1 MKQIKIVSDNYDS
14 LNGLIQVN
22 FNEPIIVVPNS
33 TIAMDKF
40 SMEVSNGVTDNFNL
54 GFETVFINTNTIKPN
69 ANEPR
74 GALIPAGNY
83 ASIPI
88 LLTQLNQSFNS
99 ILNSDM
105 SFTAN
110 PTRDNGLFFL
120 NWLDTTVGSKT
131 IGFVTLGYG
140 SAVLDYTQANLSLT
154 NMTLTDGGSPNSLL
168 KIDGAG
174 DFSAISLIPI
184 VKGALDCRF
193 QIHYSNNTS
202 GCTFNYGLFDTTTQ
216 ELVYG
221 ITKTDTTFY
230 ISNNGKD
237 TPSEV
242 GNFIVSHAN
251 YQHQFYVE
259 GGDLFYQ
266 IFNENDELMYQTT
279 RDAFQ
284 GFNFN
289 TSYDF
294 GIGGTSNGNI
304 GEEIELVGLGVI
316 YQSNIAQNTFGI
328 HWDYSSFTSPRYL
341 KLFSLTGT
349 PILRAVEYNFSKA
362 SVLQFGLGFQSTAFE
377 IGTGGASSSDT
388 VADTSPSFE
397 DFYDLALQIPS
408 LQLESYVAFTGGQ
421 GSRINNICY
430 FFPILSG
437 DTNKIFYTYENR
449 ELAFVQLSNK
459 QTVNM
464 NSIQFRVVY
473 ASTNLP
479 LMADKVSFNLY
490 INEPPSL

>member
-33 TIAMDKF
+33 RLAMDKF
-40 SMEVSNGVTDNFNL
+40 SMEVSNGVTDDFNL
-54 GFETVFINTNTIKPN
+54 GFQTVFINTNVNTPN
-69 ANEPR
+69 ANQPR
-74 GALIPAGNY
+74 GATIPAGNY

-88 LLTQLNQSFNS
+88 LLNQLNQSFNS
-99 ILNSDM
+99 ILNSNM
-105 SFTAN
+105 TYITN
-110 PTRDNGLFFL
+110 PTPDNGLFFL
-120 NWLDTTVGSKT
+120 NWLDTTVGKT
-131 IGFVTLGYG
+131 TGFVTLGYG
-140 SAVLDYTQANLSLT
+140 SAVLDYTEANLALT
-154 NMTLTDGGSPNSLL
+154 NMTLTGDDANSVLAINGS
-168 KIDGAG
+168 G
-174 DFSAISLIPI
+174 DFSTVTLTPI

-202 GCTFNYGLFDTTTQ
+202 GCSFNYGLFDTNTGD
-216 ELVYG
+216 LLYG
-221 ITKTDTTFY
+221 ITKIGTSFY
-230 ISNNGKD
+230 ISNNGKS
-237 TPSEV
+237 TLSSV
-242 GNFIVSHAN
+242 GDFIVGHAN

-266 IFNENDELMYQTT
+266 ILNENDLLVFSTS
-279 RDAFQ
+279 RNAFE

-294 GIGGTSNGNI
+294 GIGGNWDGTVGTD
-304 GEEIELVGLGVI
+304 IELVGLGII
-316 YQSNIAQNTFGI
+316 YQSNITQNTFGI
-328 HWDYSSFTSPRYL
+328 HWDYSSFASPKYL

-349 PILRAVEYNFSKA
+349 PPLRTVGYDFSEA
-362 SVLQFGLGFQSTAFE
+362 SVLQFGLGFQSTIFDA
-377 IGTGGASSSDT
+377 GAGGAITST
-388 VADTSPSFE
+388 AVADVAPSFE

-408 LQLESYVAFTGGQ
+408 LQLESYIGITTGSG
-421 GSRINNICY
+421 GRVNNICY

-464 NSIQFRVVY
+464 NSMQFRVVY

-479 LMADKVSFNLY
+479 LVADKVSFNLY
-490 INEPPSL
+490 IDEPPSL

>member
-1 MKQIKIVSDNYDS
+1 MKQIKIVSDNYNS

-22 FNEPIIVVPNS
+22 FNEPLIVVPNS

-40 SMEVSNGVTDNFNL
+40 SMEVSNGVTDSFNL
-54 GFETVFINTNTIKPN
+54 GFQTVYINTNVNTPN
-69 ANEPR
+69 ANTPS
-74 GALIPAGNY
+74 GALIPAGTY
-83 ASIPI
+83 ATIPI
-88 LLTQLNQSFNS
+88 LLNQLNQSFNS

-105 SFTAN
+105 TFTAN
-110 PTRDNGLFFL
+110 PTPDNGLFFL
-120 NWLDTTVGSKT
+120 NWLDTTVGKT
-131 IGFVTLGYG
+131 LGFVTLGYG
-140 SAVLDYTQANLSLT
+140 SAVLDYTEANLSLT

-174 DFSAISLIPI
+174 SFSAISIPPI

-202 GCTFNYGLFDTTTQ
+202 GCTFNYGLHDTTGV
-216 ELVYG
+216 LLYG
-221 ITKTDTTFY
+221 ISKTDTSFFIY
-230 ISNNGKD
+230 NDGKE

-242 GNFIVSHAN
+242 GDFIVSHAN
-251 YQHQFYVE
+251 YQHQFYVS
-259 GGDLFYQ
+259 GGNLYYQ
-266 IFNENDELMYQTT
+266 ILNENDIVVFLTPPN
-279 RDAFQ
+279 AFE

-289 TSYDF
+289 TTYDF
-294 GIGGTSNGNI
+294 ALGGSWNGTV
-304 GEEIELVGLGVI
+304 GEEIEFVGLGII
-316 YQSNIAQNTFGI
+316 YQPNINQNTFGI
-328 HWDYSSFTSPRYL
+328 HWDYSSFTSPKYL

-349 PILRAVEYNFSKA
+349 PPLRTVEYNFSEA
-362 SVLQFGLGFQSTAFE
+362 SVLQFGLGFQSTRFD
-377 IGTGGASSSDT
+377 IGVGGAITNSV

-408 LQLESYVAFTGGQ
+408 LQLESYVASTGGQ
-421 GSRINNICY
+421 GGRINNICY

-479 LMADKVSFNLY
+479 LVADKVSFNLY
-490 INEPPSL
+490 IDEPPSL